1 MSDLLIRKPPLY
13 HYTSINSLMKILNP
27 NERGEICLRATNA
40 RFLNDPYEFNLALS
54 MLKTSMVRY
63 EKENSIADK
72 KSSGFNK
79 SQFSSF
85 ATIAGYPFLISFSE
99 NSDDLTMWR
108 TYGADGNGV
117 AIGFDRKM
125 LIDYGYTPGIVNTR
139 LIKCS
144 YNKNMIL
151 KNLVKYWGSCYDKIS
166 FDDGQTTLSSFNIPI
181 SIGNIC
187 FSIKRKEYKGEREYR
202 LCKNDRDPN
211 KIKFLERGGIIIPY
225 VEIYLTKEIIKKII
239 VGPCADAKLTME
251 SLQFYLQAK
260 GYSNRKEFL
269 VMSKAPYRKI

>member
-1 MSDLLIRKPPLY
+1 M
-13 HYTSINSLMKILNP
+13 NILNP

-40 RFLNDPYEFNLALS
+40 RFFNDPYEFNLAVS
-54 MLKTSMVRY
+54 MLKTSMIRY
-63 EKENSIADK
+63 EKEKSKIEK
-72 KSSGFNK
+72 KSKYFNN
-79 SQFSSF
+79 SEISSF

-125 LIDYGYTPGIVNTR
+125 LIDYTNTSGIVNTR

-151 KNLVKYWGSCYDKIS
+151 KNLIKYWESLYDKIS
-166 FDDGQTTLSSFNIPI
+166 FDNGKTAISSFNVLI

-187 FSIKRKEYKGEREYR
+187 FSIKRKEYKEEKEYR
-202 LCKNDRDPN
+202 LCKNDRDSN
-211 KIKFLERGGIIIPY
+211 NIKFFEREGLIIPY
-225 VEIYLTKEIIKKII
+225 VELYLPKEIIKKIFI
-239 VGPCADAKLTME
+239 GPCVNPKLTME
-251 SLQFYLQAK
+251 SLQFYLKSK
-260 GYSNRKEFL
+260 GYSIKKEFL
-269 VMSKAPYRKI
+269 VKSKAPYRKV